1 MKISHI
7 EAQKCRRLAQHINE
21 VFPLEPKIFQAFA
34 TIPRELFVPLGFR
47 HHAYKLDALPIS
59 GSQWI
64 SSPLTVAKMTHYLR
78 PIGADSVL
86 EIGCGS
92 GYQAA
97 ILSCLV
103 RRVFSVERI
112 ERLVHQ
118 AKQRFKELGITNVH
132 VRYADGRLGWREFAP
147 YERILFSTAIEEV
160 PQTIFDQLSQGGIL
174 VAPIIQKDRQVI
186 TRFVKDERI
195 YKEELES
202 CLFIDAK
209 AGVE

>member
-7 EAQKCRRLAQHINE
+7 EAQKCKRLAQNIDE
-21 VFPLEPKIFQAFA
+21 VFALEPKIFKAFA

-78 PIGADSVL
+78 PLEADSVL

-97 ILSCLV
+97 ILSRLV

-118 AKQRFKELGITNVH
+118 AKQCFKELGITNVH
-132 VRYADGRLGWREFAP
+132 VRYADGRLGWKEFAP
-147 YERILFSTAIEEV
+147 YERILFSTAIEKV
-160 PQTIFDQLSQGGIL
+160 PQTIFDQLSEGGIL
-174 VAPIIQKDRQVI
+174 VAPIIHKDQQVI
-186 TRFVKDERI
+186 TRFIKDGRI

-202 CLFIDAK
+202 CLFINAK

>member
-7 EAQKCRRLAQHINE
+7 EAQKCRRLAQNIDE
-21 VFPLEPKIFQAFA
+21 VFALEPKIFQAFA

-132 VRYADGRLGWREFAP
+132 VRYADGRLGWKEFAP

-174 VAPIIQKDRQVI
+174 VAPIIQKDQQVI